1 MWNNGAG
8 FAVCVEVAR
17 AVPPSVSALKVL
29 TTSLSPNVGVYIR
42 TDRAGWYAQDWSRP
56 FLQIP
61 CNPSP
66 KLPKLCG
73 VENKK
78 PTAVARVPQAQ
89 VVLCCYRARCFETCC
104 SLTLI
109 ARSCLFTFVI
119 LHEEQGSAGGPLLQG
134 TWSFCI
140 MIKGA
145 SLQRVG
151 LVVNLHKRVSFCISL
166 VCSGK
171 NRKENEMRR
180 TKKDAFFFFFLYL
193 FLLPL
198 LVLIILNSHASQP
211 CCRYSVVG
219 MVVTVFCWVGVDG
232 CPVRAVTFGEIWM
245 WFSPKPIYYWF
256 IFFKEASKILLFD
269 WNWQSVMQS
278 VTCESLL
285 RAARNQCYMKFS
297 YLDFNIESQ
306 IHVFRTF

>member
-1 MWNNGAG
+1 M
-8 FAVCVEVAR
+8 
-17 AVPPSVSALKVL
+17 
-29 TTSLSPNVGVYIR
+29 
-42 TDRAGWYAQDWSRP
+42 
-56 FLQIP
+56 
-61 CNPSP
+61 
-66 KLPKLCG
+66 
-73 VENKK
+73 
-78 PTAVARVPQAQ
+78 ARVPQAQ

-119 LHEEQGSAGGPLLQG
+119 LHEEQGSAGGPLLRG
-134 TWSFCI
+134 TRSFCI

-232 CPVRAVTFGEIWM
+232 CPDRAVMFREIWM
-245 WFSPKPIYYWF
+245 
-256 IFFKEASKILLFD
+256 
-269 WNWQSVMQS
+269 
-278 VTCESLL
+278 
-285 RAARNQCYMKFS
+285 
-297 YLDFNIESQ
+297 
-306 IHVFRTF
+306 

>member
-1 MWNNGAG
+1 MWNNRAG

-29 TTSLSPNVGVYIR
+29 TTSLSPNVGVYIG
-42 TDRAGWYAQDWSRP
+42 TDRAGWCAQDWSRP

-61 CNPSP
+61 CDPSP

-89 VVLCCYRARCFETCC
+89 VVLCCYRARCFESCC

-109 ARSCLFTFVI
+109 ARSCLFTFLI

-134 TWSFCI
+134 TRSFCI

-166 VCSGK
+166 ACSGK

-180 TKKDAFFFFFLYL
+180 TRKDAFFFSFCIYFYNPYWCWL
-193 FLLPL
+193 F
-198 LVLIILNSHASQP
+198 
-211 CCRYSVVG
+211 
-219 MVVTVFCWVGVDG
+219 
-232 CPVRAVTFGEIWM
+232 
-245 WFSPKPIYYWF
+245 
-256 IFFKEASKILLFD
+256 
-269 WNWQSVMQS
+269 
-278 VTCESLL
+278 
-285 RAARNQCYMKFS
+285 
-297 YLDFNIESQ
+297 
-306 IHVFRTF
+306 